1 MFNLFVLVPYLI
13 GCLYIPI
20 KHCLCLDSV
29 YFTDL
34 LLCCGIL
41 ELLSSLFLLKRRSPG
56 HRSPVRSAFP
66 LALCGAVSGA
76 ELLRWP
82 WYTGNAFGPKS
93 HVGNEIIVN
102 VHVGGCNNHWLISSR
117 VSGAWQRRVCA
128 TLSFTLGNLH
138 RQWIGF
144 FIKQED
150 LEILGS
156 ISWIDILEMSSKR
169 SHPCAIPS
177 LCCSVWSALSSGGK
191 SLAHWQGQSPLEE
204 WAD

>member
-1 MFNLFVLVPYLI
+1 MTVVLKSEGLIFYESDRHCKLISHVFNGKIVQHLKAESEQDQKNI
-13 GCLYIPI
+13 
-20 KHCLCLDSV
+20 
-29 YFTDL
+29 T
-34 LLCCGIL
+34 LLCRHSG
-41 ELLSSLFLLKRRSPG
+41 FLLQSQNSSSFSSRNG
-56 HRSPVRSAFP
+56 F
-66 LALCGAVSGA
+66 
-76 ELLRWP
+76 W
-82 WYTGNAFGPKS
+82 PKS

-102 VHVGGCNNHWLISSR
+102 VHVGGCNNHGLISSR
-117 VSGAWQRRVCA
+117 VSGARQRRVCA
-128 TLSFTLGNLH
+128 TLSFTLSNLH

-169 SHPCAIPS
+169 SQPCAIPS
-177 LCCSVWSALSSGGK
+177 LCCSVWSALSPGGK